1 MSPSKQGQKLQSWS
15 VRDMSCQSA
24 AAVHQCSALHAPSE
38 AVTTL
43 QRANAA
49 QVKEMLSLTEK
60 IVWQPEMD
68 DSPSFI
74 GSPAWDECMEK
85 LVKNR
90 GITQLLFYLSDAA
103 IAQVS

>member
-1 MSPSKQGQKLQSWS
+1 MICLARVLQLCINALLYMPHQKRS
-15 VRDMSCQSA
+15 
-24 AAVHQCSALHAPSE
+24 
-38 AVTTL
+38 

-74 GSPAWDECMEK
+74 GSPASDECMEK